1 MAEQLLTG
9 LKVVECG
16 NLVSAPYLGKLF
28 ADLGAEVIK
37 VEEPGGDLARKRGPF
52 PGDTPHAEK
61 SGLFLYLNANKQG
74 VTLNLRTPRGHALL
88 QSLCAQADVVIHNYR
103 PSEMTEMGLEFDK
116 LHYSNPGLIMTT
128 ISYFGLTGP
137 HKDYNAYEITGTN
150 AGGWAFISPGA
161 SDYPEL
167 PPLKAFGH
175 QADFQGGVHAA
186 VATLGAY
193 YHKLLTGEGQHVD
206 VSIQECLAAILE
218 MNFMHWT
225 YAGKETSR
233 LGRRSIYPWC
243 MLDCKDGKVFVVN
256 VEEDQWQRMVELM
269 DNPEWATL
277 DIFKDRVTRGQN
289 YDALYPFLQEWA
301 ANWTVNDLYR
311 AGQERRICFAPVNT
325 MADLFASEHLKAREF
340 FVQISHQLAGTLTY
354 PGAPFKPS
362 EGGYAIHR
370 PAPLLGQHNNE
381 VYTKIGLSQTEIKE
395 LKKQQI
401 I

>member
-74 VTLNLRTPRGHALL
+74 VTLNLHTPRGHALL

-103 PSEMTEMGLEFDK
+103 PSEMTEVGLEFDK
-116 LHYSNPGLIMTT
+116 LHYSNPGLVMTT

-340 FVQISHQLAGTLTY
+340 FVQISHQVAGTLTY